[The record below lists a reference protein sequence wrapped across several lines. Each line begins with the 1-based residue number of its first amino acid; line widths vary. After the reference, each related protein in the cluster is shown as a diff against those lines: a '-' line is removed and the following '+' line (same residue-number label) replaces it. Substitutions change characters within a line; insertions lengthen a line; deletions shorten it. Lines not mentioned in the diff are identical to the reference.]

1 MSMQYPAVFL
11 PDPSGGYVITFP
23 DIPEAI
29 TQGDTEA
36 EALSMA
42 EDALITAMDF
52 YFEDQRAVPAPS
64 RPQAGERLIA
74 LPAELADRVRLLNDA
89 VGRQGIGVIQA

>member
-1 MSMQYPAVFL
+1 MQYPAVFL

-36 EALSMA
+36 EAISMA

-52 YFEDQRAVPAPS
+52 YLEDQRAVPAPS
-64 RPQAGERLIA
+64 RPKAGERLIA
-74 LPAELADRVRLLNDA
+74 LPAELAERIRSLNAAVR
-89 VGRQGIGVIQA
+89 RQGLGAFQA

>member
-1 MSMQYPAVFL
+1 MQYPAVFS
-11 PDPSGGYVITFP
+11 PGPSGGYVITFP

-36 EALSMA
+36 EAICMA
-42 EDALITAMDF
+42 EDALVTALDF

-64 RPQAGERLIA
+64 QPKIGQRLVA
-74 LPAELADRVRLLNDA
+74 LPAALAERVRSFNA
-89 VGRQGIGVIQA
+89 VLGRQGLGAFQA

>member
-1 MSMQYPAVFL
+1 MQYPAVFS

-36 EALSMA
+36 EALCMA
-42 EDALITAMDF
+42 EDALVTALDF
-52 YFEDQRAVPAPS
+52 YFEDRRQVPAPS
-64 RPQAGERLIA
+64 RPKVGERLIA
-74 LPAELADRVRLLNDA
+74 LPVELAERVRSFNAAFGHRGLGA
-89 VGRQGIGVIQA
+89 FQA